1 MADRYVD
8 TPGLD
13 RLAAMQRTPVGA
25 SRLMGPP
32 SDASSQYRQQAS
44 MYGQA
49 LRNLSRAARRG
60 DARAAVDAVQ
70 VRHQA
75 NAGGFMPGGI
85 RSYDTFQG
93 DIAAREQAYQ
103 TGAQDLEA
111 ATRIN
116 RGATGLVAGR
126 TPSFGSPDPKVEA
139 AKFGANRFQRSGY
152 LAGVAPQQ
160 TDTPESYEE
169 TTPRPV
175 ASPSRLETT
184 YSSFEAPR
192 VPTPAPGQSIS
203 PLVQQA
209 LAIRDRARQG
219 AYDIPRSLAEM
230 PSRPERPLVV
240 AGNTQDPAKF
250 GLTSRSRWWDSN
262 RR

>member
-25 SRLMGPP
+25 SRLMAPP
-32 SDASSQYRQQAS
+32 SAASSQYRQQAS

-60 DARAAVDAVQ
+60 DARAAVDAIQ
-70 VRHQA
+70 VRNQA
-75 NAGGFMPGGI
+75 NQEGFTPGGI
-85 RSYDTFQG
+85 RRYDTFQG
-93 DIAAREQAYQ
+93 DIAGREQAYQ

-111 ATRIN
+111 ASQIN
-116 RGATGLVAGR
+116 RGRANPLTAGR
-126 TPSFGSPDPKVEA
+126 QQAPTD
-139 AKFGANRFQRSGY
+139 RFQRSSY
-152 LAGVAPQQ
+152 LADVAPQQ

-169 TTPRPV
+169 MTPRTV

-192 VPTPAPGQSIS
+192 APTPAPGQSIS

-230 PSRPERPLVV
+230 PSRPERPLVI